1 MFGNME
7 IMYSQISGCIFLLSQ
22 DHNKMKQA
30 SHLFTA
36 SLRVM
41 LQLKNSRGKSLLCF
55 LPLITDNISSPFY
68 RIIGYLKELGGWKE
82 PLKTTQPSP
91 THDQLGFK
99 QLLGESPLPY
109 FNTLRVKKSSC
120 MLRCTFLYFNFCPCP
135 PVLSIFCFSSH
146 STILCLQSNSAINHV
161 ILKKQSR
168 SAKLPHITQDY
179 PLCRGLFLQPQVIKH
194 FSKPTS

>member
-1 MFGNME
+1 MTGNME

-68 RIIGYLKELGGWKE
+68 RIIGYLKELRGWKE

-120 MLRCTFLYFNFCPCP
+120 MYSD
-135 PVLSIFCFSSH
+135 VLSCISISVHVLLSFQYSVSLAIPLSSVY
-146 STILCLQSNSAINHV
+146 SLIRQ
-161 ILKKQSR
+161 
-168 SAKLPHITQDY
+168 
-179 PLCRGLFLQPQVIKH
+179 
-194 FSKPTS
+194 